1 MKQFY
6 SCVDQVVNLLLDRY
20 YILTEDYLFKTDN
33 KVHILSEKN
42 SIINHFIAELRDV
55 EIQKDRMR
63 FRRNIER
70 IGEIAAYEISKT
82 MDFETKDIVTP
93 LGVAPTPL
101 LKQLP
106 VIGTILRAGLP
117 LHQGIL
123 NYFDSA
129 DNAFVSAYRK
139 HHKDGSFDIRLDYMS
154 SPSLEN
160 RILILADPMIAT
172 GSSIVVTFK
181 EMLQGGRPKHTH
193 IVACIASTEGVE
205 YVKSHLPSDVTLWI
219 GAIDEELT
227 AQSYIV
233 PGLGD
238 AGDLAFG
245 TKTQH

>member
-1 MKQFY
+1 M
-6 SCVDQVVNLLLDRY
+6 
-20 YILTEDYLFKTDN
+20 
-33 KVHILSEKN
+33 VHILSEKN

-82 MDFETKDIVTP
+82 MDFETKDVVTP

-129 DNAFVSAYRK
+129 DNAFVY
-139 HHKDGSFDIRLDYMS
+139 FVL
-154 SPSLEN
+154 SLEYAAA
-160 RILILADPMIAT
+160 LY
-172 GSSIVVTFK
+172 VV
-181 EMLQGGRPKHTH
+181 
-193 IVACIASTEGVE
+193 
-205 YVKSHLPSDVTLWI
+205 
-219 GAIDEELT
+219 
-227 AQSYIV
+227 
-233 PGLGD
+233 
-238 AGDLAFG
+238 
-245 TKTQH
+245 